1 MWILKFI
8 KPKSLSSQ
16 LRKPSGLVGRFIM
29 SKIFTTG
36 NADLNTFV
44 KECLELKS
52 RDHILEIGF
61 GPGAL
66 IHDMAKTI
74 NDGKIE
80 GIDFSETM
88 LKKASSVN
96 KAHIASGKVALHKG
110 DCSSL
115 PFENNYFDKL
125 CAVNTLYFWENP
137 AENLKEILRAV
148 KPAGKVVIGFRDAE
162 QMANFDLSKDI
173 FSTYSKEQVVSLLS
187 EAGFSNVVIK
197 EKEGIPVTSYCAIA
211 TKP

>member
-1 MWILKFI
+1 
-8 KPKSLSSQ
+8 
-16 LRKPSGLVGRFIM
+16 M

-96 KAHIASGKVALHKG
+96 KAHITSGKVALHKG

-125 CAVNTLYFWENP
+125 CSVNTLYFWENP
-137 AENLKEILRAV
+137 AANLKEILRVV

-162 QMANFDLSKDI
+162 QMANFDISKDI